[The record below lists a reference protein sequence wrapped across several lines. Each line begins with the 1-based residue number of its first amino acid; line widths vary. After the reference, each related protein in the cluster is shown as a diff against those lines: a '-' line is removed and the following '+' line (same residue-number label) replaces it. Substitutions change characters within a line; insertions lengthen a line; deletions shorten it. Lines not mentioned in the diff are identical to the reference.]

1 MVPLALVTAVGYCM
15 MLGVDLSNTAVLYF
29 ATFVTATGIYCC
41 VGLNVTWNSNSNAGY
56 YKRATAIG
64 LQQTVGNSAG
74 IMAGQIYRI
83 TNGDGRFVIG
93 HAVSLAT
100 IVCAAMGYAGIYFT
114 LRWVNRKRENLSVE
128 ERMRLID
135 QGVKGDRHPDFRYTL

>member
-1 MVPLALVTAVGYCM
+1 MVPLASVTAIGYAM
-15 MLGVDLSNTAVLYF
+15 MLGVSMDNTAVLYF

-83 TNGDGRFVIG
+83 TNGEGRYVIG
-93 HAVSLAT
+93 HAVSLAA
-100 IVCAAMGYAGIYFT
+100 IVCAALGYCGIYVI
-114 LRWVNRKRENLSVE
+114 LKWINQRREGMSADEQAKLV
-128 ERMRLID
+128 D
-135 QGVKGDRHPDFRYTL
+135 AGAKGDRHPQFRYTL